1 MIERGYG
8 TLCIKDM
15 EASSENSLFNY
26 MPMLLVNTAGKPS
39 DPGAFVGHI
48 WLKASTTSSAVKGF
62 SSCSFISLETLGV
75 IPFRAA
81 AICS

>member
-39 DPGAFVGHI
+39 DPGAFVGQI
-48 WLKASTTSSAVKGF
+48 
-62 SSCSFISLETLGV
+62 
-75 IPFRAA
+75 
-81 AICS
+81 